1 MGSRYHFRGR
11 CAFSRSAGLSP
22 RPPASLLVRR
32 PLSSS
37 AVLHVVNAS
46 PSSADRPGTRS
57 ALLSSSA
64 VLSCEVKMLVIAT
77 AALLALSAT
86 AEAATIKYNHESRD
100 THDSDEPSYQH
111 KRGFYYLDLQGKRI
125 NDVSS
130 WLPTWSYSVEPSY
143 THESKTQSV
152 EPSHTHEPS
161 KPAYKEFHVPQ
172 ATTKDNSQHGTN
184 AMRKTTPKTAKTTGT
199 TTTTPT
205 YRRKRRS
212 VRYVKSRPMYKQPHK
227 YRSVRSV
234 PSRPMYKQS
243 YKHERRHKRS
253 TGDNDETLMRLADA
267 LSLVTQSLLGQDG
280 ANREAQQSLTE
291 TPAQGQD
298 ESEETVDEPE
308 ATVEVEPEAT
318 VDEPEATVD
327 EPEATV
333 DEPEA
338 TVEVEPE
345 ATVDFPDEDQEDE
358 EDEVSIDDDEEDDD
372 EEDEDGDKD
381 GDEEDKD
388 GDKDGDEDEE
398 DGDEDD
404 EVDSDDEVDFKQEDP
419 EEEPEEEPKKPKK
432 KSKKPKKKSKKPKK
446 SKKQNKKSKKLKEKP
461 EEPEDTMDS
470 DMDYYGYDGYPDYTH
485 KPRKFRQSYRQSRPS
500 YDAPAYRYKRSARG
514 MRVSKSQ
521 AKKDGQKKMKKNKY
535 KGRKH

>member
-1 MGSRYHFRGR
+1 MGTTFAAAVTSLG
-11 CAFSRSAGLSP
+11 
-22 RPPASLLVRR
+22 PPASLLVRR

-37 AVLHVVNAS
+37 AVLHVVNAR
-46 PSSADRPGTRS
+46 PSSADRPGKRS

-64 VLSCEVKMLVIAT
+64 VLSREVKMLVIAT

-86 AEAATIKYNHESRD
+86 AEAATIKYNHESRN

-298 ESEETVDEPE
+298 EPEE
-308 ATVEVEPEAT
+308 T

-381 GDEEDKD
+381 GDEGDKDGDEEDKD

-419 EEEPEEEPKKPKK
+419 EEEPEEEPKK
-432 KSKKPKKKSKKPKK
+432 
-446 SKKQNKKSKKLKEKP
+446 
-461 EEPEDTMDS
+461 T
-470 DMDYYGYDGYPDYTH
+470 
-485 KPRKFRQSYRQSRPS
+485 
-500 YDAPAYRYKRSARG
+500 
-514 MRVSKSQ
+514 
-521 AKKDGQKKMKKNKY
+521 
-535 KGRKH
+535 

>member
-1 MGSRYHFRGR
+1 MGTTFAAAVTSLG
-11 CAFSRSAGLSP
+11 
-22 RPPASLLVRR
+22 PPASLLVRR

-64 VLSCEVKMLVIAT
+64 VLSCEVKMLAIAT

-86 AEAATIKYNHESRD
+86 TEAASIKYNHESRE
-100 THDSDEPSYQH
+100 THDSGESSYQH

-125 NDVSS
+125 NEVSS

-143 THESKTQSV
+143 THESSKTQSI
-152 EPSHTHEPS
+152 EPSHEP
-161 KPAYKEFHVPQ
+161 KPAYKEFHVPR
-172 ATTKDNSQHGTN
+172 ATTKDNGQHGTN
-184 AMRKTTPKTAKTTGT
+184 AMRKTTPKTAKTSGT
-199 TTTTPT
+199 TPTTTPT
-205 YRRKRRS
+205 YRRKRKRS
-212 VRYVKSRPMYKQPHK
+212 VRHVVSRPTYKQSHK

-253 TGDNDETLMRLADA
+253 TGDNDETLMRLANA

-291 TPAQGQD
+291 TLAQGQD
-298 ESEETVDEPE
+298 EPEETVDEPE
-308 ATVEVEPEAT
+308 ATVEVEPA
-318 VDEPEATVD
+318 
-327 EPEATV
+327 ATV

-345 ATVDFPDEDQEDE
+345 ATVDLPDEDQED
-358 EDEVSIDDDEEDDD
+358 DEVSDDDEEDDEDGD
-372 EEDEDGDKD
+372 EEDEDGDEEDKDGDKD

-388 GDKDGDEDEE
+388 GDKDGDED
-398 DGDEDD
+398 D
-404 EVDSDDEVDFKQEDP
+404 EVDSDDDEVDSKQEDP

-432 KSKKPKKKSKKPKK
+432 KSKKQK
-446 SKKQNKKSKKLKEKP
+446 KKSKKLKEKP
-461 EEPEDTMDS
+461 EEPEDTMDF

-500 YDAPAYRYKRSARG
+500 YRASAYRYKRSARV
-514 MRVSKSQ
+514 MRLSKSQ
-521 AKKDGQKKMKKNKY
+521 AKKAGQKKMKMKKNKY
-535 KGRKH
+535 K

>member
-1 MGSRYHFRGR
+1 MG
-11 CAFSRSAGLSP
+11 
-22 RPPASLLVRR
+22 
-32 PLSSS
+32 
-37 AVLHVVNAS
+37 
-46 PSSADRPGTRS
+46 
-57 ALLSSSA
+57 
-64 VLSCEVKMLVIAT
+64 
-77 AALLALSAT
+77 
-86 AEAATIKYNHESRD
+86 IKHGHESRD

-143 THESKTQSV
+143 TRESKTQSV

-205 YRRKRRS
+205 YHRKRRS
-212 VRYVKSRPMYKQPHK
+212 VRYVKSRPMYKQS
-227 YRSVRSV
+227 YR
-234 PSRPMYKQS
+234 
-243 YKHERRHKRS
+243 HERRHKRS

-267 LSLVTQSLLGQDG
+267 LSLVAQSLLGQDG

-298 ESEETVDEPE
+298 ESEATVD
-308 ATVEVEPEAT
+308 EPEAT

-327 EPEATV
+327 EPEATL

-358 EDEVSIDDDEEDDD
+358 EDEVSVDDD
-372 EEDEDGDKD
+372 EEDE
-381 GDEEDKD
+381 
-388 GDKDGDEDEE
+388 
-398 DGDEDD
+398 EDD
-404 EVDSDDEVDFKQEDP
+404 E
-419 EEEPEEEPKKPKK
+419 
-432 KSKKPKKKSKKPKK
+432 
-446 SKKQNKKSKKLKEKP
+446 
-461 EEPEDTMDS
+461 
-470 DMDYYGYDGYPDYTH
+470 
-485 KPRKFRQSYRQSRPS
+485 
-500 YDAPAYRYKRSARG
+500 
-514 MRVSKSQ
+514 
-521 AKKDGQKKMKKNKY
+521 
-535 KGRKH
+535 

>member
-1 MGSRYHFRGR
+1 MGTTFAAAVTSLG
-11 CAFSRSAGLSP
+11 
-22 RPPASLLVRR
+22 PPASLLVRR

-100 THDSDEPSYQH
+100 THDSDESSYQH

-172 ATTKDNSQHGTN
+172 ATTKDNSRHGTN

-280 ANREAQQSLTE
+280 ANRGVKQSVTE
-291 TPAQGQD
+291 TLAQGQD
-298 ESEETVDEPE
+298 EPEATVEVEPE

-318 VDEPEATVD
+318 VDEPEATV
-327 EPEATV
+327 
-333 DEPEA
+333 
-338 TVEVEPE
+338 EVEPE
-345 ATVDFPDEDQEDE
+345 VTLDLPDEDDEDG
-358 EDEVSIDDDEEDDD
+358 DEDDK
-372 EEDEDGDKD
+372 DGDKD
-381 GDEEDKD
+381 GNEEDKD

-398 DGDEDD
+398 DGDED
-404 EVDSDDEVDFKQEDP
+404 EVDSDDDEVDSKQ
-419 EEEPEEEPKKPKK
+419 
-432 KSKKPKKKSKKPKK
+432 
-446 SKKQNKKSKKLKEKP
+446 
-461 EEPEDTMDS
+461 
-470 DMDYYGYDGYPDYTH
+470 
-485 KPRKFRQSYRQSRPS
+485 
-500 YDAPAYRYKRSARG
+500 
-514 MRVSKSQ
+514 
-521 AKKDGQKKMKKNKY
+521 
-535 KGRKH
+535 

>member
-1 MGSRYHFRGR
+1 MGTTFAAAVTSLG
-11 CAFSRSAGLSP
+11 
-22 RPPASLLVRR
+22 PPASLLVRR

-172 ATTKDNSQHGTN
+172 VTTKDNSQHGTN

-267 LSLVTQSLLGQDG
+267 LSLVAQSLLGQDG

-298 ESEETVDEPE
+298 ESE
-308 ATVEVEPEAT
+308 ATVEVEPEVT
-318 VDEPEATVD
+318 LDL
-327 EPEATV
+327 
-333 DEPEA
+333 
-338 TVEVEPE
+338 
-345 ATVDFPDEDQEDE
+345 PDEDQED
-358 EDEVSIDDDEEDDD
+358 DEVSVDDDEEDDEEGD
-372 EEDEDGDKD
+372 EDDEDGDEDDKDGDKD
-381 GDEEDKD
+381 GDEEDKDEKDGDDEDGDEDDKDGDKDGDEEDKDGDKDGDEDDKD

-404 EVDSDDEVDFKQEDP
+404 EVDSDDDEVDSKQEDP
-419 EEEPEEEPKKPKK
+419 EEEPKM
-432 KSKKPKKKSKKPKK
+432 
-446 SKKQNKKSKKLKEKP
+446 KSKKLKK
-461 EEPEDTMDS
+461 
-470 DMDYYGYDGYPDYTH
+470 
-485 KPRKFRQSYRQSRPS
+485 
-500 YDAPAYRYKRSARG
+500 
-514 MRVSKSQ
+514 SK
-521 AKKDGQKKMKKNKY
+521 
-535 KGRKH
+535 

>member
-1 MGSRYHFRGR
+1 MGTTFAAAVTSLG
-11 CAFSRSAGLSP
+11 
-22 RPPASLLVRR
+22 PPASLLVRR

-77 AALLALSAT
+77 AAMLALSAT

-130 WLPTWSYSVEPSY
+130 WLPTWSNSVEPSY
-143 THESKTQSV
+143 
-152 EPSHTHEPS
+152 THEPS

-184 AMRKTTPKTAKTTGT
+184 AMRKTTPKTAKTTVT

-205 YRRKRRS
+205 YRRKR
-212 VRYVKSRPMYKQPHK
+212 
-227 YRSVRSV
+227 RSVRSV

-280 ANREAQQSLTE
+280 ANRGVKQSLTE

-318 VDEPEATVD
+318 VDEPEATV
-327 EPEATV
+327 
-333 DEPEA
+333 
-338 TVEVEPE
+338 EVEP
-345 ATVDFPDEDQEDE
+345 
-358 EDEVSIDDDEEDDD
+358 
-372 EEDEDGDKD
+372 
-381 GDEEDKD
+381 
-388 GDKDGDEDEE
+388 
-398 DGDEDD
+398 
-404 EVDSDDEVDFKQEDP
+404 
-419 EEEPEEEPKKPKK
+419 
-432 KSKKPKKKSKKPKK
+432 
-446 SKKQNKKSKKLKEKP
+446 
-461 EEPEDTMDS
+461 
-470 DMDYYGYDGYPDYTH
+470 
-485 KPRKFRQSYRQSRPS
+485 
-500 YDAPAYRYKRSARG
+500 
-514 MRVSKSQ
+514 
-521 AKKDGQKKMKKNKY
+521 
-535 KGRKH
+535 

>member
-1 MGSRYHFRGR
+1 MGTTFAAAVTSLG
-11 CAFSRSAGLSP
+11 
-22 RPPASLLVRR
+22 PPASLLVRR

-130 WLPTWSYSVEPSY
+130 WLPTWSNSVEPSY

-227 YRSVRSV
+227 Y
-234 PSRPMYKQS
+234 
-243 YKHERRHKRS
+243 ERRHKRS

-298 ESEETVDEPE
+298 ESEETVD
-308 ATVEVEPEAT
+308 VEPA
-318 VDEPEATVD
+318 
-327 EPEATV
+327 ATV

-345 ATVDFPDEDQEDE
+345 ATVDLP
-358 EDEVSIDDDEEDDD
+358 
-372 EEDEDGDKD
+372 
-381 GDEEDKD
+381 
-388 GDKDGDEDEE
+388 
-398 DGDEDD
+398 
-404 EVDSDDEVDFKQEDP
+404 
-419 EEEPEEEPKKPKK
+419 
-432 KSKKPKKKSKKPKK
+432 
-446 SKKQNKKSKKLKEKP
+446 
-461 EEPEDTMDS
+461 
-470 DMDYYGYDGYPDYTH
+470 
-485 KPRKFRQSYRQSRPS
+485 
-500 YDAPAYRYKRSARG
+500 
-514 MRVSKSQ
+514 
-521 AKKDGQKKMKKNKY
+521 
-535 KGRKH
+535 

>member
-1 MGSRYHFRGR
+1 MGTTFAAAVTSLG
-11 CAFSRSAGLSP
+11 
-22 RPPASLLVRR
+22 PPASLLVRR

-64 VLSCEVKMLVIAT
+64 VLLREVKMLVIAT

-100 THDSDEPSYQH
+100 THDSDESSYQH

-280 ANREAQQSLTE
+280 ASREAQQSLTE

-298 ESEETVDEPE
+298 EPEATVEVEPE

-333 DEPEA
+333 DEP
-338 TVEVEPE
+338 
-345 ATVDFPDEDQEDE
+345 DE
-358 EDEVSIDDDEEDDD
+358 EEDDD
-372 EEDEDGDKD
+372 EEDKDGDEEDKDGDEGDKDGDEGDKD

-419 EEEPEEEPKKPKK
+419 E
-432 KSKKPKKKSKKPKK
+432 
-446 SKKQNKKSKKLKEKP
+446 
-461 EEPEDTMDS
+461 
-470 DMDYYGYDGYPDYTH
+470 
-485 KPRKFRQSYRQSRPS
+485 
-500 YDAPAYRYKRSARG
+500 
-514 MRVSKSQ
+514 
-521 AKKDGQKKMKKNKY
+521 
-535 KGRKH
+535 

>member
-1 MGSRYHFRGR
+1 MGTTFAAAVTSLG
-11 CAFSRSAGLSP
+11 
-22 RPPASLLVRR
+22 PPASLLVRR

-86 AEAATIKYNHESRD
+86 TEAASIKYNHESRE
-100 THDSDEPSYQH
+100 THDSGESSYQH

-125 NDVSS
+125 NEVSS

-143 THESKTQSV
+143 THESSKTQSI
-152 EPSHTHEPS
+152 EPSHEP
-161 KPAYKEFHVPQ
+161 KPAYKEFHVPR
-172 ATTKDNSQHGTN
+172 ATTKDNGQHGTN
-184 AMRKTTPKTAKTTGT
+184 AMRKTAPKTAKTSGT
-199 TTTTPT
+199 TPTTTPT
-205 YRRKRRS
+205 YRRKRKRS

-280 ANREAQQSLTE
+280 ANRGVKQSVTE
-291 TPAQGQD
+291 TLAQGQ
-298 ESEETVDEPE
+298 DEPE
-308 ATVEVEPEAT
+308 ATVEVEPEVT
-318 VDEPEATVD
+318 LDL
-327 EPEATV
+327 
-333 DEPEA
+333 
-338 TVEVEPE
+338 
-345 ATVDFPDEDQEDE
+345 PDEDQED
-358 EDEVSIDDDEEDDD
+358 DEVSVDDD
-372 EEDEDGDKD
+372 EEDEEDDEDGDEEDKDGDKDGDEEEDGDKDGDEEDKDGDKD

-404 EVDSDDEVDFKQEDP
+404 EVDSDDDEVDSKQEDP
-419 EEEPEEEPKKPKK
+419 EEEPEEEP
-432 KSKKPKKKSKKPKK
+432 KKPKKKSKKPKK

-461 EEPEDTMDS
+461 EEPEDTMDF

-500 YDAPAYRYKRSARG
+500 YEVPAYRYKRDT

-521 AKKDGQKKMKKNKY
+521 AKKA
-535 KGRKH
+535 

>member
-1 MGSRYHFRGR
+1 MGTTFAAAVTSLG
-11 CAFSRSAGLSP
+11 
-22 RPPASLLVRR
+22 PPASLLVRR

-212 VRYVKSRPMYKQPHK
+212 VRYVKSRPMYKQ
-227 YRSVRSV
+227 
-234 PSRPMYKQS
+234 S

-318 VDEPEATVD
+318 VDEPEATV
-327 EPEATV
+327 
-333 DEPEA
+333 
-338 TVEVEPE
+338 EVEPE

-358 EDEVSIDDDEEDDD
+358 EDEVSIDDDEEDDE

-381 GDEEDKD
+381 GDEGDKDGDEGDKD

-404 EVDSDDEVDFKQEDP
+404 EVDSDDEVDFKQE
-419 EEEPEEEPKKPKK
+419 EPEEEPKKP
-432 KSKKPKKKSKKPKK
+432 
-446 SKKQNKKSKKLKEKP
+446 
-461 EEPEDTMDS
+461 
-470 DMDYYGYDGYPDYTH
+470 
-485 KPRKFRQSYRQSRPS
+485 
-500 YDAPAYRYKRSARG
+500 
-514 MRVSKSQ
+514 
-521 AKKDGQKKMKKNKY
+521 
-535 KGRKH
+535 

>member
-1 MGSRYHFRGR
+1 MGTTFAAAVTSLG
-11 CAFSRSAGLSP
+11 
-22 RPPASLLVRR
+22 PPASLLVRR

-86 AEAATIKYNHESRD
+86 TEAASIKYNHESRE
-100 THDSDEPSYQH
+100 THDSGESSYQH

-125 NDVSS
+125 NEVSS

-143 THESKTQSV
+143 THESSKTQSI
-152 EPSHTHEPS
+152 EPSHEP
-161 KPAYKEFHVPQ
+161 KPAYKEFHVPR
-172 ATTKDNSQHGTN
+172 ATTKDNGQHGTN
-184 AMRKTTPKTAKTTGT
+184 AMRKTAPKTAKTSGT
-199 TTTTPT
+199 TPTTTPT
-205 YRRKRRS
+205 YRRKRKRS

-280 ANREAQQSLTE
+280 ANRGVKQSVTE
-291 TPAQGQD
+291 TLAQGQD

-318 VDEPEATVD
+318 VEV

-372 EEDEDGDKD
+372 EEDGDKD
-381 GDEEDKD
+381 GDEGDKD

-470 DMDYYGYDGYPDYTH
+470 DMDYYGSDGYPDYTH

-500 YDAPAYRYKRSARG
+500 YEVPAYRYKRSARG

>member
-1 MGSRYHFRGR
+1 MGTTFAAAVTSLG
-11 CAFSRSAGLSP
+11 
-22 RPPASLLVRR
+22 PPASLLVRR

-64 VLSCEVKMLVIAT
+64 VLSREVKMLVIAT

-130 WLPTWSYSVEPSY
+130 WLPTWSNSVEPSY

-152 EPSHTHEPS
+152 EPSH
-161 KPAYKEFHVPQ
+161 PAYKEFHVPQ

-199 TTTTPT
+199 TPTTTPT

-212 VRYVKSRPMYKQPHK
+212 IRYVKSRPMYKQPHK

-267 LSLVTQSLLGQDG
+267 LSLV
-280 ANREAQQSLTE
+280 
-291 TPAQGQD
+291 
-298 ESEETVDEPE
+298 
-308 ATVEVEPEAT
+308 
-318 VDEPEATVD
+318 
-327 EPEATV
+327 
-333 DEPEA
+333 
-338 TVEVEPE
+338 
-345 ATVDFPDEDQEDE
+345 
-358 EDEVSIDDDEEDDD
+358 
-372 EEDEDGDKD
+372 
-381 GDEEDKD
+381 
-388 GDKDGDEDEE
+388 
-398 DGDEDD
+398 
-404 EVDSDDEVDFKQEDP
+404 
-419 EEEPEEEPKKPKK
+419 
-432 KSKKPKKKSKKPKK
+432 
-446 SKKQNKKSKKLKEKP
+446 
-461 EEPEDTMDS
+461 
-470 DMDYYGYDGYPDYTH
+470 
-485 KPRKFRQSYRQSRPS
+485 
-500 YDAPAYRYKRSARG
+500 
-514 MRVSKSQ
+514 
-521 AKKDGQKKMKKNKY
+521 
-535 KGRKH
+535 

>member
-1 MGSRYHFRGR
+1 MGTTFAAALPSLG
-11 CAFSRSAGLSP
+11 
-22 RPPASLLVRR
+22 PPVSLLVRR

-37 AVLHVVNAS
+37 AVLHVVNES

-86 AEAATIKYNHESRD
+86 TEAASIKYNHESRD
-100 THDSDEPSYQH
+100 THDSDESSYQH

-143 THESKTQSV
+143 THEPSKTQSV
-152 EPSHTHEPS
+152 EPSHEP

-298 ESEETVDEPE
+298 E
-308 ATVEVEPEAT
+308 
-318 VDEPEATVD
+318 PEATVD

-358 EDEVSIDDDEEDDD
+358 DDEVSIDDDEEDDD

-381 GDEEDKD
+381 
-388 GDKDGDEDEE
+388 
-398 DGDEDD
+398 
-404 EVDSDDEVDFKQEDP
+404 
-419 EEEPEEEPKKPKK
+419 
-432 KSKKPKKKSKKPKK
+432 
-446 SKKQNKKSKKLKEKP
+446 
-461 EEPEDTMDS
+461 
-470 DMDYYGYDGYPDYTH
+470 
-485 KPRKFRQSYRQSRPS
+485 
-500 YDAPAYRYKRSARG
+500 
-514 MRVSKSQ
+514 
-521 AKKDGQKKMKKNKY
+521 
-535 KGRKH
+535 

>member
-1 MGSRYHFRGR
+1 MGTTFAAAVTSLG
-11 CAFSRSAGLSP
+11 
-22 RPPASLLVRR
+22 PPASLLVRR

-37 AVLHVVNAS
+37 AVLHVVNAR
-46 PSSADRPGTRS
+46 PSSADRPGKRS

-64 VLSCEVKMLVIAT
+64 VLSREVKMLVIAT

-86 AEAATIKYNHESRD
+86 AEAGTIKYNHESRD

-152 EPSHTHEPS
+152 EPSHPHEPS

-227 YRSVRSV
+227 Y
-234 PSRPMYKQS
+234 
-243 YKHERRHKRS
+243 ERRHKRS

-298 ESEETVDEPE
+298 ESEETVD
-308 ATVEVEPEAT
+308 VEPA
-318 VDEPEATVD
+318 
-327 EPEATV
+327 ATV

-345 ATVDFPDEDQEDE
+345 ATVDLP
-358 EDEVSIDDDEEDDD
+358 
-372 EEDEDGDKD
+372 
-381 GDEEDKD
+381 
-388 GDKDGDEDEE
+388 
-398 DGDEDD
+398 
-404 EVDSDDEVDFKQEDP
+404 
-419 EEEPEEEPKKPKK
+419 
-432 KSKKPKKKSKKPKK
+432 
-446 SKKQNKKSKKLKEKP
+446 
-461 EEPEDTMDS
+461 
-470 DMDYYGYDGYPDYTH
+470 
-485 KPRKFRQSYRQSRPS
+485 
-500 YDAPAYRYKRSARG
+500 
-514 MRVSKSQ
+514 
-521 AKKDGQKKMKKNKY
+521 
-535 KGRKH
+535 

>member
-1 MGSRYHFRGR
+1 MGTTFAAAVTSLG
-11 CAFSRSAGLSP
+11 
-22 RPPASLLVRR
+22 PPASLLVRR

-64 VLSCEVKMLVIAT
+64 VLSREVKMLVIAT

-130 WLPTWSYSVEPSY
+130 WLPTWSNSVEPSY
-143 THESKTQSV
+143 
-152 EPSHTHEPS
+152 THEPS

-280 ANREAQQSLTE
+280 ANRGVKQSLTE

-308 ATVEVEPEAT
+308 ATVEVEPE
-318 VDEPEATVD
+318 
-327 EPEATV
+327 
-333 DEPEA
+333 
-338 TVEVEPE
+338 
-345 ATVDFPDEDQEDE
+345 
-358 EDEVSIDDDEEDDD
+358 
-372 EEDEDGDKD
+372 
-381 GDEEDKD
+381 
-388 GDKDGDEDEE
+388 
-398 DGDEDD
+398 
-404 EVDSDDEVDFKQEDP
+404 
-419 EEEPEEEPKKPKK
+419 
-432 KSKKPKKKSKKPKK
+432 
-446 SKKQNKKSKKLKEKP
+446 
-461 EEPEDTMDS
+461 
-470 DMDYYGYDGYPDYTH
+470 
-485 KPRKFRQSYRQSRPS
+485 
-500 YDAPAYRYKRSARG
+500 
-514 MRVSKSQ
+514 
-521 AKKDGQKKMKKNKY
+521 
-535 KGRKH
+535 

>member
-1 MGSRYHFRGR
+1 MGTTFAAAVTSLG
-11 CAFSRSAGLSP
+11 
-22 RPPASLLVRR
+22 PPASLLVRR

-143 THESKTQSV
+143 THEPSKTQSV
-152 EPSHTHEPS
+152 EPSHEP

-199 TTTTPT
+199 TTPTPT

-234 PSRPMYKQS
+234 PSRQMYKQS

-298 ESEETVDEPE
+298 ESEATVDEPE

-318 VDEPEATVD
+318 VDEPEATV
-327 EPEATV
+327 
-333 DEPEA
+333 
-338 TVEVEPE
+338 EVEPE
-345 ATVDFPDEDQEDE
+345 ATVDFP
-358 EDEVSIDDDEEDDD
+358 
-372 EEDEDGDKD
+372 
-381 GDEEDKD
+381 
-388 GDKDGDEDEE
+388 
-398 DGDEDD
+398 
-404 EVDSDDEVDFKQEDP
+404 
-419 EEEPEEEPKKPKK
+419 
-432 KSKKPKKKSKKPKK
+432 
-446 SKKQNKKSKKLKEKP
+446 
-461 EEPEDTMDS
+461 
-470 DMDYYGYDGYPDYTH
+470 
-485 KPRKFRQSYRQSRPS
+485 
-500 YDAPAYRYKRSARG
+500 
-514 MRVSKSQ
+514 
-521 AKKDGQKKMKKNKY
+521 
-535 KGRKH
+535 

>member
-1 MGSRYHFRGR
+1 MGTTFAAAVTSLG
-11 CAFSRSAGLSP
+11 
-22 RPPASLLVRR
+22 PPASLLVRR

-280 ANREAQQSLTE
+280 ANREAQQSVTE
-291 TPAQGQD
+291 TLAHGQD
-298 ESEETVDEPE
+298 EPEETVDEPE
-308 ATVEVEPEAT
+308 ATVEVEPA
-318 VDEPEATVD
+318 
-327 EPEATV
+327 ATV

-345 ATVDFPDEDQEDE
+345 ATVDLPDEDQED
-358 EDEVSIDDDEEDDD
+358 DEVSVDDDEEDDEEDDEDGDEDDEDGD
-372 EEDEDGDKD
+372 EEDKDGDKD
-381 GDEEDKD
+381 GDEEDKDGDKDGDEDDKD

-432 KSKKPKKKSKKPKK
+432 KSKKPKKSKKKQKK
-446 SKKQNKKSKKLKEKP
+446 KP

-485 KPRKFRQSYRQSRPS
+485 KPRKFRQSYRQSRPL
-500 YDAPAYRYKRSARG
+500 YDAPAYRYKRSARV
-514 MRVSKSQ
+514 MRLSKSQ
-521 AKKDGQKKMKKNKY
+521 AKKAGQKKMKKNKY

>member
-1 MGSRYHFRGR
+1 MGTTFAAAVTSLG
-11 CAFSRSAGLSP
+11 
-22 RPPASLLVRR
+22 PPASLLVRR

-64 VLSCEVKMLVIAT
+64 VLSCEVKMLAIAT

-86 AEAATIKYNHESRD
+86 TEAASIKYNHESRE
-100 THDSDEPSYQH
+100 THDSDESSYQH

-125 NDVSS
+125 NEVSS
-130 WLPTWSYSVEPSY
+130 GLPTWSYSVEPSY

-298 ESEETVDEPE
+298 ESEATVDEPE

-318 VDEPEATVD
+318 VDEPEATV
-327 EPEATV
+327 
-333 DEPEA
+333 
-338 TVEVEPE
+338 EVEPE
-345 ATVDFPDEDQEDE
+345 ATVDFPEEDQEDE
-358 EDEVSIDDDEEDDD
+358 EDEVSIDDDEED
-372 EEDEDGDKD
+372 EEDDEDGDEQDKD
-381 GDEEDKD
+381 GDE
-388 GDKDGDEDEE
+388 DGDEDEE

-432 KSKKPKKKSKKPKK
+432 KSKKPKKK
-446 SKKQNKKSKKLKEKP
+446 
-461 EEPEDTMDS
+461 
-470 DMDYYGYDGYPDYTH
+470 
-485 KPRKFRQSYRQSRPS
+485 
-500 YDAPAYRYKRSARG
+500 
-514 MRVSKSQ
+514 
-521 AKKDGQKKMKKNKY
+521 
-535 KGRKH
+535 

>member
-1 MGSRYHFRGR
+1 MGTTFAAAVTSLG
-11 CAFSRSAGLSP
+11 
-22 RPPASLLVRR
+22 PPASLLVRR

-37 AVLHVVNAS
+37 AVLHVVNAR
-46 PSSADRPGTRS
+46 PSSADRPGKRS

-64 VLSCEVKMLVIAT
+64 VLSREVKMLVIAT

-86 AEAATIKYNHESRD
+86 AEAATIKYNHESRN

-280 ANREAQQSLTE
+280 ANREAQQSVTE
-291 TPAQGQD
+291 TLAQGQ
-298 ESEETVDEPE
+298 E
-308 ATVEVEPEAT
+308 
-318 VDEPEATVD
+318 

-345 ATVDFPDEDQEDE
+345 ATVDLPDEDQED
-358 EDEVSIDDDEEDDD
+358 DEVSVDDDEEDDEEDDEDGDEDDEDGD
-372 EEDEDGDKD
+372 EEDKDGDKD

-432 KSKKPKKKSKKPKK
+432 KSKKPKKKSKKP
-446 SKKQNKKSKKLKEKP
+446 
-461 EEPEDTMDS
+461 EDTMDS
-470 DMDYYGYDGYPDYTH
+470 DMDYYGYD
-485 KPRKFRQSYRQSRPS
+485 
-500 YDAPAYRYKRSARG
+500 
-514 MRVSKSQ
+514 
-521 AKKDGQKKMKKNKY
+521 
-535 KGRKH
+535 

>member
-1 MGSRYHFRGR
+1 MGTTFAAAVTSLG
-11 CAFSRSAGLSP
+11 
-22 RPPASLLVRR
+22 PPASLLVRR

-64 VLSCEVKMLVIAT
+64 VLSCEVKMLAIAT

-86 AEAATIKYNHESRD
+86 TEAASIKYNHESRE
-100 THDSDEPSYQH
+100 THDSDESSYQH

-125 NDVSS
+125 NEVSS
-130 WLPTWSYSVEPSY
+130 GLPTWSYSVEPSY

-298 ESEETVDEPE
+298 ESE

-318 VDEPEATVD
+318 VGV
-327 EPEATV
+327 
-333 DEPEA
+333 EPEA

-358 EDEVSIDDDEEDDD
+358 EDEVSIDDEEEDDD
-372 EEDEDGDKD
+372 EEDKDGDEEDKDGDEGDKD

-432 KSKKPKKKSKKPKK
+432 KSKK
-446 SKKQNKKSKKLKEKP
+446 LKEKP

-470 DMDYYGYDGYPDYTH
+470 DMDYYGYDG
-485 KPRKFRQSYRQSRPS
+485 
-500 YDAPAYRYKRSARG
+500 
-514 MRVSKSQ
+514 
-521 AKKDGQKKMKKNKY
+521 
-535 KGRKH
+535 

>member
-1 MGSRYHFRGR
+1 MGTTFAAAVTSLG
-11 CAFSRSAGLSP
+11 
-22 RPPASLLVRR
+22 PPASLLVRR

-64 VLSCEVKMLVIAT
+64 VLSCEVKMLAIAT

-86 AEAATIKYNHESRD
+86 TEAASIKYNHESRE
-100 THDSDEPSYQH
+100 THDSDESSYQH

-130 WLPTWSYSVEPSY
+130 WLPTWSYSAEPSY

-152 EPSHTHEPS
+152 EPSHTHEPA

-234 PSRPMYKQS
+234 PSRPMYKHS

-318 VDEPEATVD
+318 VD
-327 EPEATV
+327 
-333 DEPEA
+333 
-338 TVEVEPE
+338 
-345 ATVDFPDEDQEDE
+345 FPDEDQEDE
-358 EDEVSIDDDEEDDD
+358 EDEVSIDDDEEDD
-372 EEDEDGDKD
+372 EEDDEDGDEGDKDGDEGDKD

-419 EEEPEEEPKKPKK
+419 EEEPEEEPKKQK
-432 KSKKPKKKSKKPKK
+432 
-446 SKKQNKKSKKLKEKP
+446 KKSKKLKEKP

-470 DMDYYGYDGYPDYTH
+470 DMDYYGYDG
-485 KPRKFRQSYRQSRPS
+485 
-500 YDAPAYRYKRSARG
+500 
-514 MRVSKSQ
+514 
-521 AKKDGQKKMKKNKY
+521 
-535 KGRKH
+535 